1 MEINYSLPKTNIL
14 NKIFIAIINKKITNL
29 HLVNISKVVNVCR
42 NGLYYHFDS
51 YQDLIV
57 DLFNYS
63 CLVYHLD
70 FFNKY
75 QNFNIALFYNKEF
88 INFYS
93 SLIDII
99 GKLELI
105 NLLLINIKNKVKLN
119 NFDKTLVEIRL
130 NTFLTLVSLINL
142 NKINFKTKQIK
153 ILLNIKEDPI
163 LMCTQ

>member
-163 LMCTQ
+163 C

>member
-88 INFYS
+88 IIFYS
-93 SLIDII
+93 SLINII

-105 NLLLINIKNKVKLN
+105 NLLLIDIKNKIKLN

-163 LMCTQ
+163 C

>member
-93 SLIDII
+93 SLINII

-119 NFDKTLVEIRL
+119 NFDRTLVEIRL

-163 LMCTQ
+163 C

>member
-93 SLIDII
+93 SLINII

-105 NLLLINIKNKVKLN
+105 NLLLIDIKNKVKLN

-130 NTFLTLVSLINL
+130 NTFLTLINLINL

-163 LMCTQ
+163 C

>member
-63 CLVYHLD
+63 CLIYRVD

-93 SLIDII
+93 SLINII

-130 NTFLTLVSLINL
+130 NTFLTLINLINL
-142 NKINFKTKQIK
+142 NKTNLKKEQIK
-153 ILLNIKEDPI
+153 FLLNIKEDPI
-163 LMCTQ
+163 C

>member
-1 MEINYSLPKTNIL
+1 MEIKYSLPKTNIL

-93 SLIDII
+93 SLINII

-130 NTFLTLVSLINL
+130 NTFLTLINLINL

-163 LMCTQ
+163 C

>member
-14 NKIFIAIINKKITNL
+14 NKVFIALTNKKLENL
-29 HLVNISKVVNVCR
+29 HFVNVSKVVNVCR

-63 CLVYHLD
+63 CLIYRVD
-70 FFNKY
+70 FFSKY
-75 QNFNIALFYNKEF
+75 QNINISLFYKKEF
-88 INFYS
+88 ISFYS
-93 SLIDII
+93 SLINII

-105 NLLLINIKNKVKLN
+105 NLLLINIKNEVKLN

-130 NTFLTLVSLINL
+130 NTFLTLINLINL
-142 NKINFKTKQIK
+142 NKTNLKKEQIK
-153 ILLNIKEDPI
+153 FLLNIKEDPI
-163 LMCTQ
+163 C

>member
-75 QNFNIALFYNKEF
+75 QNLNIALFYNKEF

-93 SLIDII
+93 SLINII

-163 LMCTQ
+163 C

>member
-93 SLIDII
+93 SLINII

-105 NLLLINIKNKVKLN
+105 NLLLIDIKNKVKLN

-130 NTFLTLVSLINL
+130 NTFLTLINLINL
-142 NKINFKTKQIK
+142 NKTNLKKEQIK
-153 ILLNIKEDPI
+153 FLLNIKEDPI
-163 LMCTQ
+163 C

>member
-93 SLIDII
+93 SLINII

-105 NLLLINIKNKVKLN
+105 NLLLINIKNKFKLN

-130 NTFLTLVSLINL
+130 NTFLTLINLINL
-142 NKINFKTKQIK
+142 NKTNLKKEQIK
-153 ILLNIKEDPI
+153 FLLNIKEDPI
-163 LMCTQ
+163 C

>member
-63 CLVYHLD
+63 CLVYRLD

-93 SLIDII
+93 SLINII

-163 LMCTQ
+163 C

>member
-1 MEINYSLPKTNIL
+1 MFSL
-14 NKIFIAIINKKITNL
+14 
-29 HLVNISKVVNVCR
+29 SSR
-42 NGLYYHFDS
+42 
-51 YQDLIV
+51 
-57 DLFNYS
+57 
-63 CLVYHLD
+63 

-93 SLIDII
+93 SLINII

-163 LMCTQ
+163 C

>member
-93 SLIDII
+93 SLINII

-105 NLLLINIKNKVKLN
+105 NLLLINIKNNINLN

-142 NKINFKTKQIK
+142 NKFNFKTKQIK

-163 LMCTQ
+163 C

>member
-93 SLIDII
+93 SLINII

-105 NLLLINIKNKVKLN
+105 NLLLINIKNKFKLN

-163 LMCTQ
+163 C

>member
-75 QNFNIALFYNKEF
+75 QNFNIALFYKKEF

-93 SLIDII
+93 SLINII

-142 NKINFKTKQIK
+142 NKTNLKKEQIK

-163 LMCTQ
+163 Y

>member
-1 MEINYSLPKTNIL
+1 MEISYSLTKTNIL

-75 QNFNIALFYNKEF
+75 QNFNIALFYKKEF

-93 SLIDII
+93 SLINII

-153 ILLNIKEDPI
+153 ILLNIKEDPS
-163 LMCTQ
+163 C

>member
-1 MEINYSLPKTNIL
+1 MEVSYSLPKTNIL

-93 SLIDII
+93 SLINII

-119 NFDKTLVEIRL
+119 NFDITLVEIRL

-153 ILLNIKEDPI
+153 FLLNIKEDPI
-163 LMCTQ
+163 C

>member
-1 MEINYSLPKTNIL
+1 MEINYSLTKTNIL

-93 SLIDII
+93 SLINII

-163 LMCTQ
+163 C

>member
-93 SLIDII
+93 SLINII

-130 NTFLTLVSLINL
+130 NTFLTLINLINL
-142 NKINFKTKQIK
+142 NKTNLKKEQIK
-153 ILLNIKEDPI
+153 FLLNIKEDPI
-163 LMCTQ
+163 C

>member
-63 CLVYHLD
+63 CFVYHLD

-93 SLIDII
+93 SLINII

-105 NLLLINIKNKVKLN
+105 NLLAINLKNNINLN

-142 NKINFKTKQIK
+142 NKTNLKKEQIK

-163 LMCTQ
+163 C

>member
-1 MEINYSLPKTNIL
+1 MEISYSLPKTNIL
-14 NKIFIAIINKKITNL
+14 NKISIAIINKKITNL
-29 HLVNISKVVNVCR
+29 HLVNISKVVHVCR

-63 CLVYHLD
+63 CLVYRLD

-93 SLIDII
+93 SLINII

-163 LMCTQ
+163 C

>member
-1 MEINYSLPKTNIL
+1 MEISYSLQKTNIL

-75 QNFNIALFYNKEF
+75 KNLNIALFYNKEF

-93 SLIDII
+93 SLINII

-163 LMCTQ
+163 C

>member
-93 SLIDII
+93 SLINII

-105 NLLLINIKNKVKLN
+105 NLLLINIKNEVKLN

-130 NTFLTLVSLINL
+130 NTFLTLINLINL
-142 NKINFKTKQIK
+142 NKTNLKKEQIK
-153 ILLNIKEDPI
+153 FLLNIKEDPI
-163 LMCTQ
+163 C

>member
-75 QNFNIALFYNKEF
+75 QNFNIALFYKKEF

-93 SLIDII
+93 SLINII

-163 LMCTQ
+163 Y

>member
-93 SLIDII
+93 SLINII

-105 NLLLINIKNKVKLN
+105 NLLLIDIKNKVKLN

-142 NKINFKTKQIK
+142 NKIDFKTKQIK

-163 LMCTQ
+163 C

>member
-93 SLIDII
+93 SLINII

-105 NLLLINIKNKVKLN
+105 NLLAINLKNNINLN

-163 LMCTQ
+163 C

>member
-93 SLIDII
+93 SLINII

-105 NLLLINIKNKVKLN
+105 NLLLIDIKNKVKLT

-130 NTFLTLVSLINL
+130 NTFLTLINLINL

-163 LMCTQ
+163 C

>member
-93 SLIDII
+93 SLINII

-105 NLLLINIKNKVKLN
+105 NLLAINLKNNINLN

-130 NTFLTLVSLINL
+130 NTFLTLINLINL
-142 NKINFKTKQIK
+142 NKTNLKKEQIK
-153 ILLNIKEDPI
+153 FLLNIKEDPI
-163 LMCTQ
+163 C

>member
-51 YQDLIV
+51 YQDLII

-93 SLIDII
+93 SLINII

-105 NLLLINIKNKVKLN
+105 NLLLIDIKNKVKLN

-130 NTFLTLVSLINL
+130 NTFLTLINLINL

-163 LMCTQ
+163 C

>member
-93 SLIDII
+93 SLINII

-130 NTFLTLVSLINL
+130 NTFLTLINLINL
-142 NKINFKTKQIK
+142 NKTNLKKEQIK

-163 LMCTQ
+163 C

>member
-14 NKIFIAIINKKITNL
+14 NKIYIAIINKKITNL

-93 SLIDII
+93 SLINII

-119 NFDKTLVEIRL
+119 NFDRTLVEIRL

-163 LMCTQ
+163 C

>member
-93 SLIDII
+93 SLINII

-130 NTFLTLVSLINL
+130 NNFLTLVSLINL
-142 NKINFKTKQIK
+142 NKFNFKTKQIK

-163 LMCTQ
+163 C

>member
-1 MEINYSLPKTNIL
+1 MEINYSLPNTNIL

-93 SLIDII
+93 SLINII

-163 LMCTQ
+163 C

>member
-93 SLIDII
+93 SLINII

-163 LMCTQ
+163 Y

>member
-75 QNFNIALFYNKEF
+75 QNLNIALFYNKEF
-88 INFYS
+88 ISFYS
-93 SLIDII
+93 SLINII

-142 NKINFKTKQIK
+142 NKINFKAKQIK

-163 LMCTQ
+163 C

>member
-1 MEINYSLPKTNIL
+1 MIMEINYSLPKTNIL

-93 SLIDII
+93 SLINII

-163 LMCTQ
+163 Y

>member
-93 SLIDII
+93 SLINII

-163 LMCTQ
+163 C